1 MKLPK
6 KESDALLETA
16 RNHYKLACQ
25 GFEEQEKREEEDLE
39 FQIPERQWSEAARK
53 ERTGGGGIPG
63 VPIPPRPMLSIPK
76 VQPQVSLVENQAAM
90 ARLGVQL
97 HPVSED
103 ANDETAEVLEG
114 LYRSIEQDRDYP
126 AQNARLWALK
136 RSVNAG
142 RGYYMVDCVWADD
155 GHPFDQKIILKRILD
170 GSVVKFDPAAQE
182 PDFSDARFCFIA
194 VWMPRDEYVREFG
207 KTKIESQAQ
216 ADWGGLMT
224 AEPDWVRSE
233 PEPGFLVLTY
243 YYKRYEKETIVLLQ
257 DGRVVVDGE
266 EPYSDA
272 AVMLDPDGEPM
283 KRERQKATV
292 CVAKLNADEV
302 LSHEVTDGQ
311 YLPIVMVPGNELLPV
326 RAKRRW
332 HGMVRPARDAQ
343 MGYNYAVSAL
353 VETAALEPKAPFL
366 IAEGQIKG
374 YESWW
379 QQANTRNLPYL
390 PYIPAALGDKQVA
403 PPQRTQ
409 ADTSKM
415 GPSAM
420 LIEQFDRDIQATTAS
435 YDLGWL
441 RNKERS
447 GRAIRALQEQA
458 DASNSTYI
466 QQLAMA
472 MGNEA
477 RIILDLIPK
486 KYDRP
491 GRIARII
498 GAEDNAKPVMLN
510 APFVMDQNAGV
521 PRRVA
526 AQRPGNGQPA
536 ALPQGAKF
544 YDLRKGSYAVTVS
557 IGKATQSLRQEAAEE
572 MGTVIQAAPQ
582 LLPVLGPEYFDKRDF
597 NGAQQIAKILRKL
610 RDKQYPFLA
619 EDDEGQGSPE
629 QWKAQAQAAQQQLQA
644 MQQQMQQMVEALK
657 QEQIKYQAQLQK
669 AQLDNQTKLQIEQL
683 KIANDQKLAEMEAL
697 VKIATA
703 GAEREHDEKMAGA
716 QHGHERAM
724 GAADTTAEL
733 MLALSKPN
741 PVRADAPGLG
751 SDTDDGIYER

>member
-1 MKLPK
+1 MKLSS
-6 KESDALLETA
+6 KEKADLLETA
-16 RNHYKLACQ
+16 RNHYKLACEA
-25 GFEEQEKREEEDLE
+25 FAEQEQREEEDLE
-39 FQIPERQWSEAARK
+39 FQIPEKQWSEAARK
-53 ERTGGGGIPG
+53 ERSGSGGIPG

-76 VQPQVSLVENQAAM
+76 VEPQIGLVENQAAM

-114 LYRSIEQDRDYP
+114 LYRSIEQDRDFP
-126 AQNARLWALK
+126 AANARLWALK

-142 RGYYMVDCVWADD
+142 RGYYLVDCVWADE
-155 GHPFDQKIILKRILD
+155 GHPFDQKIVLKRILD
-170 GSVVKFDPAAQE
+170 GSVVKFDPAAQQ

-194 VWMPRDEYVREFG
+194 VWMPPDDYKREFG
-207 KTKIESQAQ
+207 ETSLSRRAPAQ
-216 ADWGGLMT
+216 ADWGGFVN
-224 AEPDWVRSE
+224 AEPDWVRAE
-233 PEPGFLVLTY
+233 PEPGFLVLNY
-243 YYKRYEKETIVLLQ
+243 YYKKYDKETIVLLR
-257 DGRVVVDGE
+257 DGRVVVEGKDDYSE
-266 EPYSDA
+266 EDI
-272 AVMLDPDGEPM
+272 MLDPDGEWM
-283 KRERQKATV
+283 IRERQKVTV
-292 CVAKLNADEV
+292 CLAKLDADTV
-302 LSHEVTDGQ
+302 LSNEVTDGQ
-311 YLPIVMVPGNELLPV
+311 YLPVVMVPGKELLPV

-343 MGYNYAVSAL
+343 IGYNYAVTSL

-374 YESWW
+374 YEDWW
-379 QQANTRNLPYL
+379 QQANVRNLPYL
-390 PYIPAALGDKQVA
+390 PYIPKALGDIQVA
-403 PPQRTQ
+403 PPQRMQ

-447 GRAIRALQEQA
+447 GRAIRALQDQA

-472 MGNEA
+472 MYNEA

-498 GAEDNAKPVMLN
+498 GTEEKARPVMLN

-521 PRRVA
+521 PKRVPA
-526 AQRPGNGQPA
+526 RPMNGMGM
-536 ALPQGAKF
+536 PQGAKE
-544 YDLRKGSYAVTVS
+544 YDLRRGSYAVTVS

-619 EDDEGQGSPE
+619 EEDDGQGSPE
-629 QWKAQAQAAQQQLQA
+629 QWKAQAQAAQQQLQM
-644 MQQQMQQMVEALK
+644 MQQQLQQAVEALK
-657 QEQIKYQAQLQK
+657 QEQIKYEAQLKK
-669 AQLDNQTKLQIEQL
+669 ADMDNQTKLQLEAMRQEGQR
-683 KIANDQKLAEMEAL
+683 KIAEMEAL
-697 VKIATA
+697 VTLASQGKEQEHE
-703 GAEREHDEKMAGA
+703 GRLAEAKM
-716 QHGHERAM
+716 GHEKALA
-724 GAADTTAEL
+724 AADTSAEL
-733 MLALSKPN
+733 MLALAKPA

-751 SDTDDGIYER
+751 SDTDDEI